1 MYERSAEFMAGF
13 YQWLAES
20 DRPGQILDEIFG
32 KNFFM
37 EEE

>member
-1 MYERSAEFMAGF
+1 MYEHSAEFMAGF
-13 YQWLAES
+13 YQWLEES

-32 KNFFM
+32 EGFFM